1 MTINKSQGQT
11 LSFIGIHPQEEVFTH
26 AQLYVALSRVSS
38 IRKIILNINIT
49 AQNIFKTVNV
59 VYREVLVRISKRS

>member
-11 LSFIGIHPQEEVFTH
+11 LSFIEIHPQEEVFTH

-38 IRKIILNINIT
+38 IRNIILNINIT
-49 AQNIFKTVNV
+49 VQNVFKTSNV
-59 VYREVLVRISKRS
+59 VYRGVFT